1 MRVLIIRHAVAEER
15 ADGGDEARALTG
27 DGRRKLRAGAGG
39 LRRLVKRIDV
49 LASSPL
55 VRAVQ
60 TAEILSKAYG
70 GKKVVR
76 VDVLKPG
83 KPLKGVLQWV
93 QGQPG
98 DATVALVGHEPQLGM
113 LVSWLLSGERRSFV
127 PMRKGSACLLEFAE
141 QVTPGSGKLLWMLK
155 PSQLRD
161 LGE

>member
-1 MRVLIIRHAVAEER
+1 MRVLIIRHAIAEER
-15 ADGGDEARALTG
+15 TDGGDEARALTG
-27 DGRRKLRAGAGG
+27 DGHRKMRAAAEG
-39 LRRLVKRIDV
+39 LRRVVKHIDV

-60 TAEILSKAYG
+60 TAEIVGKAYD

-83 KPLKGVLQWV
+83 KPLKGVLGWV

-98 DATVALVGHEPQLGM
+98 DATVALVGHEPQLGI
-113 LVSWLLSGERRSFV
+113 LASWLVSGERRSFV
-127 PMRKGSACLLEFAE
+127 RMRKGSACLIEFAE
-141 QVTPGSGKLLWMLK
+141 RVTPGGGTLLWMLK

-161 LGE
+161 LRE

>member
-27 DGRRKLRAGAGG
+27 DGRRKMRAAAEG
-39 LRRLVKRIDV
+39 LRCVIKRIDV

-55 VRAVQ
+55 LRAIQ
-60 TAEILSKAYG
+60 TAEIVSMAYDRKKA
-70 GKKVVR
+70 VP

-93 QGQPG
+93 QGQPE

-113 LVSWLLSGERRSFV
+113 LASWLLSGERRSFV
-127 PMRKGSACLLEFAE
+127 RMRKGAACLLEFPE
-141 QVTPGSGKLLWMLK
+141 QVKPGSGTLLWMLK
-155 PSQLRD
+155 PSQLRE

>member
-1 MRVLIIRHAVAEER
+1 MLIIRHAVAEER
-15 ADGGDEARALTG
+15 ADGGDEVRALTEE
-27 DGRRKLRAGAGG
+27 GRRKMRTGVAG
-39 LRRLVKRIDV
+39 LRRVIKRIDL

-60 TAEILSKAYG
+60 TAEIVSKAYE

-113 LVSWLLSGERRSFV
+113 LVSWLLAGERRSFV
-127 PMRKGSACLLEFAE
+127 RLRKGSACLLEFAE
-141 QVTPGSGKLLWMLK
+141 QVKPGGGTLLWMLK

-161 LGE
+161 LSK